1 VPSPGAL
8 RDSERVALGA
18 STTPVATP
26 GVVKHGYVG
35 IANGCILSVS
45 EKQPVIPGAT
55 FVNTEGIILPGFVDV
70 QPRDLE
76 R

>member
-1 VPSPGAL
+1 M
-8 RDSERVALGA
+8 
-18 STTPVATP
+18 
-26 GVVKHGYVG
+26 KHGYVG
-35 IANGCILSVS
+35 IANGRILSVS

>member
-1 VPSPGAL
+1 MKRGRCNATDQSSFEAPSSRPA
-8 RDSERVALGA
+8 
-18 STTPVATP
+18 
-26 GVVKHGYVG
+26 GVMKHGYVG
-35 IANGCILSVS
+35 IANGRILSVS